1 MIKTYL
7 EDFLAAVAV
16 ILMPILLLFIG
27 AAFGLN

>member
-7 EDFLAAVAV
+7 EDFIAAMVV